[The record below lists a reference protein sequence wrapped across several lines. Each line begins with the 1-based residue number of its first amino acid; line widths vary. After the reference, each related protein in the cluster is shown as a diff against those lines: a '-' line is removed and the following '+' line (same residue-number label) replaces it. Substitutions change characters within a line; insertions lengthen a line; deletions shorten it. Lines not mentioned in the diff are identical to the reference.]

1 MAMKTTAMRPPMAVD
16 RGPREGHGGPDDGK
30 VTAKTSRG
38 EHLLVGTMAPINERA
53 MSVNV
58 KSGGMPPA
66 NKFD

>member
-1 MAMKTTAMRPPMAVD
+1 MAMKQTAMRPPMSTD

-30 VTAKTSRG
+30 VTVKRSRG
-38 EHLLVGTMAPINERA
+38 EALLVGTMAPLNERA
-53 MSVNV
+53 MSVNA